1 MCRVWQPV
9 SQRLEINGLFA
20 AAIHPPPSFPSS
32 LSCLGACCGRWQAS
46 CGSFIKIC
54 KQFRSIK
61 TLEIIQRQVRLQ
73 PRPLI
78 CTRTHTHTQMK
89 MIFTRNFSIIFATF
103 ETLEYFAI
111 FNGQCKWM
119 RGGERERGKG
129 VGGCTAATVRRGE
142 AAREINRQ
150 GRAPV
155 RQRTHWERIYLSLIT
170 RCCRWGRQSD
180 WPGLAWRGLFWPAR
194 WALYNFH
201 MQPQKPLKNFTW
213 LRHTHTDTHTETG
226 IYKYE
231 NGIAVSRQRKALP
244 GKGVGEGEVVAV
256 DGHLRRQVQQRQ
268 LLLITCMRSLLSL
281 SSVMRGVCVI
291 YAQDTRRSLVRR
303 CFHLISCF
311 NFQAINARCNSRG
324 KHARTHTHTQRV
336 EAVK

>member
-1 MCRVWQPV
+1 
-9 SQRLEINGLFA
+9 
-20 AAIHPPPSFPSS
+20 
-32 LSCLGACCGRWQAS
+32 
-46 CGSFIKIC
+46 
-54 KQFRSIK
+54 
-61 TLEIIQRQVRLQ
+61 
-73 PRPLI
+73 
-78 CTRTHTHTQMK
+78 

-111 FNGQCKWM
+111 FNGQCKWE
-119 RGGERERGKG
+119 RGRERERGKG

-170 RCCRWGRQSD
+170 RRCRWGRQSD
-180 WPGLAWRGLFWPAR
+180 WPGLLWPAR

-213 LRHTHTDTHTETG
+213 LRHTHTETG

-231 NGIAVSRQRKALP
+231 NGIAVSRQRKALA
-244 GKGVGEGEVVAV
+244 GNGGVGGGGGVEVVAV

-291 YAQDTRRSLVRR
+291 YAQDTRRSSVRR

-324 KHARTHTHTQRV
+324 KHVHTHAHTQSWGSQVSNYRKQFSSLFAAMFLLLIN
-336 EAVK
+336 EVKMCLGQTNWWRI